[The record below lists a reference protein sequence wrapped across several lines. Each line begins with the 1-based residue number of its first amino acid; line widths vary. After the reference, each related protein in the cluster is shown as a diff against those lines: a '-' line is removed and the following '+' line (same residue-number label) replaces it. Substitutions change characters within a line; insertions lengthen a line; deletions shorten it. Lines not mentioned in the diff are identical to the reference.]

1 MRPMPRGRR
10 KYVPDSIVPD
20 LIDRTAAECNRVATE
35 VKELEAELGKKRR
48 YLHELEATL
57 KALRGR

>member
-1 MRPMPRGRR
+1 M
-10 KYVPDSIVPD
+10 PDSIVPD